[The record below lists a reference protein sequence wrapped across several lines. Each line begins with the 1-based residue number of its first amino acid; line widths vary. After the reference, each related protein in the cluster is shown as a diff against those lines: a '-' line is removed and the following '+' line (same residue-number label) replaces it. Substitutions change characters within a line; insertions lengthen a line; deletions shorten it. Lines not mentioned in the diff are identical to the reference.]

1 MEAVVIGGWPRVRG
15 GIRARASLRLLSLIA
30 FLSFCLYERRFFILF

>member
-15 GIRARASLRLLSLIA
+15 GIRAGDSLWLLFLDRPLTELVNIA
-30 FLSFCLYERRFFILF
+30 VTKFY